1 MNKVRVR
8 FAPSPTGKLHIGGV
22 RTALYNYL
30 FAKKHGG
37 DFILR
42 IEDTDTDRFD
52 PDAEAYI
59 LDALKWL
66 GIMPNEGV
74 GDPHYKQSARNSAGI
89 YVKFVNKLVD
99 DGKAYV
105 AFDTPEELDA
115 IRKDYDSKK
124 RVFSYN
130 CFTRGGMRN
139 SLTMSPDETA
149 KMMETSPY
157 VIRMMVPKGEDVVF
171 SDIVRGTITVKT
183 NTLDDKVLWKSTG
196 MPTYHLANVVDDHL
210 MGITHVIR
218 GEEWLPSAPAHVLLY
233 KMFGFDM
240 PAFAHLPLIMRPD
253 GKGKLSKRDGIEFDF
268 PVIPLEWKNPEN
280 GEVYKGYRESGYFP
294 EAVLNILALLGWNPG
309 NDIEMMSLDEM
320 VNLFTLERVNKS
332 GARYDL
338 KKAAWF
344 QKNYML
350 KRDPDRLAIDLMKDV
365 RVADWWKSRTI
376 DPDYLSSVC
385 AAMKEKT
392 SFVTE
397 FYDMGKYFFETPAT
411 IDCPSDMIM
420 FRDKFA
426 AWIADVGM
434 WGGILSHDTVRAA
447 FDNVVASTGV
457 DPRDAGKYLR
467 DAITGMKAG
476 PPIFDVISIIGASK
490 SLERLGVKVVA

>member
-66 GIMPNEGV
+66 GIMLNEGV
-74 GDPHYKQSARNSAGI
+74 ADPHYKQSVRNSAGI

-99 DGKAYV
+99 EGKAYV

-115 IRKDYDSKK
+115 VRKDYESKK

-130 CFTRGGMRN
+130 CFTRGDMRN
-139 SLTMSPDETA
+139 SLNMSPDETA

-157 VIRMMVPKGEDVVF
+157 VIRMLVPKGEDVAF
-171 SDIVRGTITVKT
+171 SDMVRGTITVKT
-183 NTLDDKVLWKSTG
+183 NTLDDKVLWKSSG

-233 KMFGFDM
+233 KMLEFDM

-320 VNLFTLERVNKS
+320 VKLFTLERVNKS

-350 KRDPDRLAIDLMKDV
+350 KRDPDRLAIDLMKDE
-365 RVADWWKSRTI
+365 RVAEWWKSRTI
-376 DPDYLSSVC
+376 DPNYLASVC

-411 IDCPSDMIM
+411 IDCPPDMIM

-447 FDNVVASTGV
+447 FDNAVASTGV
-457 DPRDAGKYLR
+457 DPRGAGKYLR